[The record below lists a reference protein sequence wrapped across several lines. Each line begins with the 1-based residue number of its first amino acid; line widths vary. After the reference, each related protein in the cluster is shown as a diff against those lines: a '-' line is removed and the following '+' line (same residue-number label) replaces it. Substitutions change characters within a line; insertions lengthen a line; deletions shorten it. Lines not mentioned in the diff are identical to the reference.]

1 VNGLQSVCYDAS
13 NVAHIR
19 TSVRLCHPRG
29 VSVTFDTHMH
39 ELPVVQAIPEPP
51 ERADAA
57 RNREKVLAA
66 AERLFAER
74 GADCVSMDAVAIE
87 AGVGKGTVF
96 RRFGDRAGLAQ
107 AILGERERRFQE
119 EFIRGP
125 APLGPGAPPEERL
138 IAFGARLLEHYGQFG
153 ELIAMAEEGQAR
165 YRSGPFVFY
174 RMHVAM
180 LVREAD
186 PDCDAEYLADA
197 MLAALSAKHLQYL
210 RRVREVPDEQ
220 IAAGWADL
228 VRRLLTPR

>member
-1 VNGLQSVCYDAS
+1 
-13 NVAHIR
+13 
-19 TSVRLCHPRG
+19 
-29 VSVTFDTHMH
+29 VSVTFDLDMD
-39 ELPVVQAIPEPP
+39 LPVVQENPNPP

-66 AERLFAER
+66 AERLIAER
-74 GADCVSMDAVAIE
+74 GASCVSMDDVATA

-119 EFIRGP
+119 DFIRGP
-125 APLGPGAPPEERL
+125 APLGPGASPQERL
-138 IAFGARLLEHYGQFG
+138 IAFGTRLLDHYAQVG
-153 ELIAMAEEGQAR
+153 ELIAMAEEGQGR

-186 PDCDAEYLADA
+186 PECDAEYVADA
-197 MLAALSAKHLQYL
+197 MLATLSAKHLQYL
-210 RRVREVPDEQ
+210 RRVRELSDDR
-220 IAAGWADL
+220 IAEGWADL
-228 VRRLLTPR
+228 VRKLLTPR

>member
-1 VNGLQSVCYDAS
+1 
-13 NVAHIR
+13 
-19 TSVRLCHPRG
+19 
-29 VSVTFDTHMH
+29 VSVTFDSDMD
-39 ELPVVQAIPEPP
+39 LPVVQEYAEPP

-119 EFIRGP
+119 DFIRGP
-125 APLGPGAPPEERL
+125 APLGPGAPPAERL
-138 IAFGARLLEHYGQFG
+138 IAFGERLIEYYAEWG

-165 YRSGPFVFY
+165 YRSGPFHAY
-174 RMHVAM
+174 RAHIGI

-186 PDCDAEYLADA
+186 PEADA
-197 MLAALSAKHLQYL
+197 DYVADTMLAALSAKHLQYL
-210 RRVREVPDEQ
+210 RRVREMSGDRIVT
-220 IAAGWADL
+220 GWADL
-228 VRRLLTPR
+228 VRRLLSPR